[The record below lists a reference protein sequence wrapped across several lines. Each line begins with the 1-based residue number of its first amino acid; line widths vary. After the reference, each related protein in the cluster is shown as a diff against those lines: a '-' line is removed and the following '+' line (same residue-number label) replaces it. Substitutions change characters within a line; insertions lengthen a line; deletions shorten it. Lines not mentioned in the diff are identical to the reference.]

1 MSVTTQKSKI
11 GVIMQH
17 EFLKRIRSKGFI
29 IGTLLGPI
37 AMIAMIAIPAL
48 ITYFSQNTSEEKI
61 AILDQSGK
69 IAPLVIEK
77 SPTKYFAATVPEDSL
92 RAQVLKEDITGYV
105 VIPQDILKTGKATVF
120 TRGGGG
126 LALFGQLENAIEDV
140 VRNERLKEAGADVSV
155 IKLVDEGVD
164 LSTQK
169 VTETG
174 VEKDFGAAYAVIGY
188 ILGFLIYILMFIY
201 GMMVM
206 RGVMEEKTNRIVEV
220 LASSAKPFDIM
231 MGKILGIGAMGLVQ
245 MVFWALLGTVISMMA
260 GTILLKLGLVNPDP
274 AAMAGGMN
282 AGAQKMPEGFALPSL
297 SPWLGVAFVFYFLAG
312 YFLYA
317 TLFAAVGSAVD
328 QEQDAQQLQ
337 MPITLPIVIP
347 ILFIG
352 NVISDP
358 NGTLATVMSLIPFF
372 TPILMIVRVAA
383 ASVPLWQIALSVV
396 LPIITFIGCVWLA
409 ARIYRIGIMSYG
421 KKPTFR
427 ELAKWIV
434 TT

>member
-1 MSVTTQKSKI
+1 
-11 GVIMQH
+11 MQH

-48 ITYFSQNTSEEKI
+48 VTYLSKDSSQEKI
-61 AILDQSGK
+61 AILDETGRL
-69 IAPLVIEK
+69 APLVVEK
-77 SPTKYFAATVPEDSL
+77 SPTKYFIAGAPEDSL
-92 RAQVLKEDITGYV
+92 RAQVLSEELTGYA
-105 VIPQDILKTGKATVF
+105 VIPADILKTGKATVY

-126 LALFGQLENAIEDV
+126 LSLFGQLENAIEDV

-206 RGVMEEKTNRIVEV
+206 RGVMEEKTNRIIEV

-231 MGKILGIGAMGLVQ
+231 MGKILGIGAMGLLQ
-245 MVFWALLGTVISMMA
+245 MIFWALLGTLASTIA
-260 GTILLKLGLVNPDP
+260 GTVLLKFGILDPDP
-274 AAMAGGMN
+274 AATMSGVQ
-282 AGAQKMPEGFALPSL
+282 AGAQKMPEAFSLPTV

-312 YFLYA
+312 YFIYA

-358 NGTLATVMSLIPFF
+358 NGTLAVVMSLIPFF

-383 ASVPLWQIALSVV
+383 TSVPFWQIALSVI
-396 LPIITFIGCVWLA
+396 LPIITFFGLVWVA
-409 ARIYRIGIMSYG
+409 SRIYRIGIMSYG

-427 ELAKWIV
+427 DLAKWIR

>member
-1 MSVTTQKSKI
+1 MSNMTTSKSPSKI

-29 IGTLLGPI
+29 IGTLLGPL
-37 AMIAMIAIPAL
+37 AMFAMIAIPAVIGYL
-48 ITYFSQNTSEEKI
+48 SKDSSQEKI
-61 AILDQSGK
+61 SILDQTGK
-69 IAPLVIEK
+69 LAPLIVEK
-77 SPTKYFAATVPEDSL
+77 SPTKYFIARVSEDSL
-92 RAQVLKEDITGYV
+92 RAQVLSEELTGYAI
-105 VIPQDILKTGKATVF
+105 IPADILKTGKATVF

-126 LALFGQLENAIEDV
+126 LSLFGQLENAIEDV
-140 VRNERLKEAGADVSV
+140 VRNERLKEAGADLSV

-164 LSTQK
+164 LATQK

-174 VEKDFGAAYAVIGY
+174 VEKDFGAAYAIIGY
-188 ILGFLIYILMFIY
+188 VLGFLIYILMFIY

-220 LASSAKPFDIM
+220 LASSAKPYDIM

-245 MVFWALLGTVISMMA
+245 MVIWAVLGTLVSMLA
-260 GTILLKLGLVNPDP
+260 GTILLKLGIVGGETT
-274 AAMAGGMN
+274 AM
-282 AGAQKMPEGFALPSL
+282 GAQPGQQGVPEGFSMPSI

-312 YFLYA
+312 YFIYA

-328 QEQDAQQLQ
+328 QEADAQHLQ
-337 MPITLPIVIP
+337 MPITLPIIIP

-352 NVISDP
+352 NVIADP

-372 TPILMIVRVAA
+372 TPILMIVRIAA
-383 ASVPLWQIALSVV
+383 TSVPVWQIVLSVI
-396 LPIITFIGCVWLA
+396 LPIITFFGLVWVA

-421 KKPTFR
+421 KKPTFK
-427 ELAKWIV
+427 ELAKWV
-434 TT
+434 TS